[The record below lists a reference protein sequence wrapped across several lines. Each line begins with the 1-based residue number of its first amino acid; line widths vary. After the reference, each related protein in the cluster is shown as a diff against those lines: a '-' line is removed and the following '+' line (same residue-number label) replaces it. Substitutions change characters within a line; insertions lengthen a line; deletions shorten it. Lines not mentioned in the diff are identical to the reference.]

1 MGKLRDTLQLLEWIH
16 LITTMQILAEFTGTY
31 TFSTYSLQKLRID
44 AGLPDD
50 IGTVCDV
57 DSNKNSTQCHTYKVV
72 LDRSAK
78 VIGEKSLVGLIISL
92 VTFMYGAVSDVVGRK
107 TMLQFYLFFR

>member
-1 MGKLRDTLQLLEWIH
+1 MGKLRDASQLLEWIH
-16 LITTMQILAEFTGTY
+16 LITTLQILAEFTGTF
-31 TFSTYSLQKLRID
+31 TFGTYSLQKPRID

-50 IGTVCDV
+50 IGAICDET
-57 DSNKNSTQCHTYKVV
+57 SNKNSSQCLTYKAI

-78 VIGEKSLVGLIISL
+78 ILGDKSLVGLVISM
-92 VTFMYGAVSDVVGRK
+92 VTFMFGAVSDVVGRK